1 MGVICPRLTVT
12 DGPFRSAQGDELDEL
27 LASLPVPSVT
37 VIHVLLGIE
46 TVSQSCPC
54 YQQGHVSEL
63 EHKTGLLS
71 ARGFTPEENFL
82 AS

>member
-46 TVSQSCPC
+46 TVSQ
-54 YQQGHVSEL
+54 
-63 EHKTGLLS
+63 TLLS
-71 ARGFTPEENFL
+71 ARSRLRARAQNWVTFCKRFYT
-82 AS
+82 